1 MNHKNYVD
9 CKILKKD
16 FYNRNTSIVAREL
29 LGKALIKVNGYKK
42 VGGIIV
48 ETEAYY
54 GESDPASHAFRGA
67 TARAAVMFAR
77 PGTVYVYLCYGMY
90 YLLNA
95 VTEKKG
101 KPGAVLIRALEPC
114 WGIDIMRERRGVKEK
129 INLTNGP
136 GKLTMALG
144 INGSDSEKDLT
155 KIKGGLNIFSV
166 ERKIMDSEIS
176 VSERIGIKNGKD
188 KLLRYFIKNNKFIS
202 CM

>member
-9 CKILKKD
+9 LKILKKD

-29 LGKALIKVNGYKK
+29 LGKALIKVNGCKK

-67 TARAAVMFAR
+67 TARAAVMFDR

-114 WGIDIMRERRGVKEK
+114 WGIDIMRERRGVKET

-144 INGSDSEKDLT
+144 INGSDNEKDLT
-155 KIKGGLNIFSV
+155 KIKGELSIFSV

>member
-1 MNHKNYVD
+1 MNYKNYVD
-9 CKILKKD
+9 LKILKKD
-16 FYNRNTSIVAREL
+16 FYNRDTSIVAREL
-29 LGKALIKVNGYKK
+29 LGKTLIKVNGCKK

-54 GESDPASHAFRGA
+54 GGSDPASHAFRGV
-67 TARAAVMFAR
+67 TARAAVMFAQ
-77 PGTVYVYLCYGMY
+77 PGTAYVYLCYGMY

-114 WGIDIMRERRGVKEK
+114 WGTDIMRERREVKEK

-144 INGSDSEKDLT
+144 INSSDNEKDLT
-155 KIKGGLNIFSV
+155 KIKGGLSIFNV
-166 ERKIMDSEIS
+166 ERKIGDSEIS
-176 VSERIGIKNGKD
+176 VSERIGIKSGKD